1 MQIDYSFMETVFKVI
16 KESSDIHELKNN
28 KGFRT
33 VRRHAQLTGNEFSI
47 KDIENAIMGA
57 DDTAYGL
64 RNLSANLDRIEQLY
78 KLFREQEEK
87 WLGEVAR
94 HIDNLF
100 DKANRKVTKLFPI
113 IGYDIGIGLDNRVCV
128 NLNSEILLQDY
139 KELISIIIH
148 ETAHTHYESIHGP
161 FLRLL
166 ELRTGTDM
174 MALLNNAI
182 QYEGVGVFSA
192 EEYRMFNNLA
202 KTGSPLQEDYDISMG
217 DACYMG
223 LFREYKSLKE
233 ELKRGAIKNSDEFM
247 SRCFSESRLTH
258 RLGYA
263 IFSEINKRE
272 GINGVRNAIRMVN
285 EDFAESF
292 LSTL

>member
-1 MQIDYSFMETVFKVI
+1 MQLDYSYMETIFKVI
-16 KESSDIHELKNN
+16 EQGADIGDLKNN
-28 KGFRT
+28 EGFRT
-33 VRRHAQLTGNEFSI
+33 ISRHAQLTGNEFFI
-47 KDIENAIMGA
+47 KDIENAIMGV

-64 RNLSANLDRIEQLY
+64 RNLITNLDRIEQLY
-78 KLFREQEEK
+78 KLFREQEET
-87 WLGEVAR
+87 WLGEVVR

-113 IGYDIGIGLDNRVCV
+113 IGYDIGIGLDNRVCI

-166 ELRTGTDM
+166 ELKTGTDM

-233 ELKRGAIKNSDEFM
+233 ALESGAIKNSDEFI
-247 SRCFSESRLTH
+247 SRCFNESRLTH

-263 IFSEINKRE
+263 IFS
-272 GINGVRNAIRMVN
+272 GINRKKGIEGVREAIRMGN
-285 EDFAESF
+285 EEFAERF
-292 LSTL
+292 L